1 MKQYRTDRADR
12 NPAGIANIEV
22 VDFAAPTSVAEPKFR
37 YGAEAFETYQ
47 REAAKIKTED
57 KAAKNASVKNRKSR

>member
-1 MKQYRTDRADR
+1 MKQYRTDQADR
-12 NPAGIANIEV
+12 NPAGIVDMEV
-22 VDFAAPTSVAEPKFR
+22 VNPAAPTSVAEPKFR
-37 YGAEAFETYQ
+37 YGAEAFEAYQ